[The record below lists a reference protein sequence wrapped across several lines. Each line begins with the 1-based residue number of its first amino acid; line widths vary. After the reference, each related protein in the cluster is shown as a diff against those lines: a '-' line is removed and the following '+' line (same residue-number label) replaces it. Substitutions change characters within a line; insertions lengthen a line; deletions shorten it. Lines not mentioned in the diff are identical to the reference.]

1 MHEGSVE
8 EDAVAPDRETAVYV
22 MSVAADL
29 AGLHPQTLRLYER
42 RGLVEPARSD
52 GGNRRYSEA
61 DLDQLRHITSL
72 TEAGVN
78 IEGVR
83 RILELEAEVAR
94 LSRALERAHR
104 AVKAVSP
111 RRALKR

>member
-1 MHEGSVE
+1 MGPRR
-8 EDAVAPDRETAVYV
+8 DDAVYV

-42 RGLVEPARSD
+42 RGLVEPARTD

-61 DLDQLRHITSL
+61 DLDQLRRITEL
-72 TEAGVN
+72 TDVGVN

-83 RILELEAEVAR
+83 RILELEAMVAE
-94 LSRALERAHR
+94 LSRALEQARLAA
-104 AVKAVSP
+104 AVISP
-111 RRALKR
+111 RGRPRR